1 MKLQAEHLKLYA
13 VTDRSWLGGCTLAQ
27 QVEESLAGGAT
38 MVQLRE
44 KGMDRE
50 TLRWEALEIR
60 AVCRRYGV
68 PFLINDAADLAAEV
82 GADGVHV
89 GQSDIV
95 DKDVRAMIGPDKIL
109 GISANTVE
117 TAVKA
122 QESGADY
129 IGVGAVFHTD
139 TKKDA
144 QSLTNEELLAIC
156 KAVTIPVVAIGGIN
170 ENNIMQLKGSG
181 IDGVSVI
188 SAIFAKE
195 HPGEATKVL
204 LKKVEEMLG
213 E

>member
-1 MKLQAEHLKLYA
+1 MILSSSAASTPFVEPVPTARCLISEVLQA
-13 VTDRSWLGGCTLAQ
+13 
-27 QVEESLAGGAT
+27 GAT
-38 MVQLRE
+38 FLQIRE
-44 KGMDRE
+44 KELDHE
-50 TLRWEALEIR
+50 TFLKEAKEL
-60 AVCRRYGV
+60 AALAKKYHV
-68 PFLINDAADLAAEV
+68 PFVVNDNIEIALAC

-95 DKDVRAMIGPDKIL
+95 GKNVREMIGKDKIL

-117 TAVKA
+117 TAIKA
-122 QESGADY
+122 EQSGADY

-144 QSLTNEELLAIC
+144 QSLTNAELLAIC
-156 KAVTIPVVAIGGIN
+156 KAVNIPVVAIGGIN
-170 ENNIMQLKGSG
+170 AENIMQLKGSG

-195 HPGEATKVL
+195 NPAEATKAL
-204 LKKVEEMLG
+204 LAKAEAMLA

>member
-89 GQSDIV
+89 GQQDMSPQQA
-95 DKDVRAMIGPDKIL
+95 RAVLGPD
-109 GISANTVE
+109 GIVGVSAHT
-117 TAVKA
+117 
-122 QESGADY
+122 
-129 IGVGAVFHTD
+129 VGAAPEHTLVFEDALHAARTAREAGFLVAGVWD
-139 TKKDA
+139 TSAEKDQDGLRQCCHWYLPRLDDPEFLA
-144 QSLTNEELLAIC
+144 ELERLC
-156 KAVTIPVVAIGGIN
+156 
-170 ENNIMQLKGSG
+170 SG
-181 IDGVSVI
+181 
-188 SAIFAKE
+188 K
-195 HPGEATKVL
+195 
-204 LKKVEEMLG
+204 KKVEEI
-213 E
+213 ENNS